1 MELKFF
7 RNERY
12 ERWDRADA
20 VDNFQERLQPYF
32 NQSVS
37 HYYHSVSPQYP
48 NHLSFNTWF
57 LWTVQMILRRGGS
70 GAMASVLGVGK
81 CWHHFCSESWL
92 FIHEASQDQFVAG
105 YEFWLFHC
113 FRMVHLK
120 LTIVIINIVM
130 ILMPMFHYFCGGS
143 LPRQFTFDFAGVA
156 SSGPGLRFHPARPRE
171 ARLERA

>member
-1 MELKFF
+1 MLRPDTQRWNHRQLLSPDPKPPQTDVTKARRSLNDPDSVWTRSYLSLSDLSDSLGRCNLNSSGMHFLAWTPRVSF
-7 RNERY
+7 SCNERY

-81 CWHHFCSESWL
+81 CWHHFCIESWL
-92 FIHEASQDQFVAG
+92 FIHEAS
-105 YEFWLFHC
+105 
-113 FRMVHLK
+113 
-120 LTIVIINIVM
+120 
-130 ILMPMFHYFCGGS
+130 
-143 LPRQFTFDFAGVA
+143 
-156 SSGPGLRFHPARPRE
+156 
-171 ARLERA
+171 